1 MRPVYANCSF
11 ALLDGFAFIPTRDGG
26 STTIFYFFLLH
37 LCRTTV
43 WTSVFWTTF
52 GFLRNCLLL
61 YDVSYSSQSE
71 RVCGKLYE
79 ERSYWTVP
87 ARALCFQCGTRFQ
100 ICSHHPHPHPHT
112 HPHPHNSANHRPGQR
127 MHERVSRDDG
137 RVEQQKSW
145 GRLDNISG
153 SSSSSEK
160 AEMEECCEAP
170 RLLCIAPLFRW
181 TRIYTYSPFWTRTR
195 FYSFTHHSPLKLERI
210 L

>member
-37 LCRTTV
+37 LCTTTV
-43 WTSVFWTTF
+43 GTSVFWTTF
-52 GFLRNCLLL
+52 VFLRNYLHL

-100 ICSHHPHPHPHT
+100 ICSP
-112 HPHPHNSANHRPGQR
+112 
-127 MHERVSRDDG
+127 
-137 RVEQQKSW
+137 
-145 GRLDNISG
+145 L
-153 SSSSSEK
+153 SSSSSSSSSSTEFSK
-160 AEMEECCEAP
+160 SQSRATNAWASFERWWEGWIAKVLRTP
-170 RLLCIAPLFRW
+170 R
-181 TRIYTYSPFWTRTR
+181 
-195 FYSFTHHSPLKLERI
+195 
-210 L
+210 